1 MNVIESQ
8 ILIKLNEKYYY
19 DKSFK
24 NLNKKIY
31 HNQKLIKNT
40 YDQDHSNVILINRIK
55 YMNKL

>member
-19 DKSFK
+19 DKSLK
-24 NLNKKIY
+24 NLIKKKY
-31 HNQKLIKNT
+31 YNQKLIKNT